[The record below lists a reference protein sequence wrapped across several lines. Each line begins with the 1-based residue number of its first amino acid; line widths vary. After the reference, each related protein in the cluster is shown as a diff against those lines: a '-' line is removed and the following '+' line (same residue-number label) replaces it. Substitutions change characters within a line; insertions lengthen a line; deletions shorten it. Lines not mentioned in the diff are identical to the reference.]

1 MTLACAGVGVGVGV
15 GDAAQAQVTE
25 AKIPPDTR
33 PTPGHHPATT
43 RPLQALAPDVIH
55 RAVVEAG
62 RNISEAA
69 KRLDVRRNTVDRK
82 LRWNQTA

>member
-1 MTLACAGVGVGVGV
+1 MWVWVWVWVWVWATLPRR
-15 GDAAQAQVTE
+15 
-25 AKIPPDTR
+25 KSPR
-33 PTPGHHPATT
+33 PKSRLTPGRHPATT